1 MAAIVAGLVLL
12 PAVTFAVAKSRPH
25 RAPTPAPHV
34 RSHTRQTA
42 PALSI

>member
-1 MAAIVAGLVLL
+1 MIAVVAGLVLL

-25 RAPTPAPHV
+25 RAPPPAPHV
-34 RSHTRQTA
+34 RPHPQQTA